1 MNPMRNLLLLG
12 LLATAGCGG
21 GDTTGD
27 TQTPPVADDTPF
39 IALQRDFQSFSTWEH
54 FRVTGDGSGTPHFGL
69 NRDIYLNKRPPKGA
83 TQFPI
88 GTVIVKHTDGVGD
101 PDNGGPR
108 TFAMVKR
115 GGDYNKAG
123 AINWE
128 WFELVQ
134 SNPDDPANSTWLISW
149 RGLGA
154 PAGGAYGSTDGG
166 CNGCHAQ
173 ASPNDYVQAEPLQL
187 STLEN

>member
-1 MNPMRNLLLLG
+1 MNPMRSFLLLG

-21 GDTTGD
+21 GTTGD
-27 TQTPPVADDTPF
+27 TTTPEVVDDTPF

-54 FRVTGDGSGTPHFGL
+54 FHLEGDGSGTPHTGG
-69 NRDIYLNKRPPKGA
+69 NRDIYLNKRPSKGA

-88 GTVIVKHTDGVGD
+88 GTIIVKHTDGVGD

-128 WFELVQ
+128 WFELVR
-134 SNPDDPANSTWLISW
+134 SNADDPTSAWLISW

-154 PAGGAYGSTDGG
+154 PSGGAYGSTDGG

-173 ASPNDYVQAEPLQL
+173 GSANDYVQAVELQL
-187 STLEN
+187 STLAR